1 MRDCRLG
8 YAELE
13 REVTDAELR
22 ARKRVEDSYARGIT
36 EHAKN
41 LGQSING
48 LCIELRHLNT
58 CSYIT
63 TMGLPPQP
71 CFGYDRALGWLKTHV
86 LYELREKQE
95 RMRPGR
101 SSRRRSER

>member
-1 MRDCRLG
+1 MRDRRLG
-8 YAELE
+8 HAELK

-22 ARKRVEDSYARGIT
+22 TGKRIEDSHASGIT
-36 EHAKN
+36 EHAED
-41 LGQSING
+41 LGQSFNG

-71 CFGYDRALGWLKTHV
+71 CFGYDRALGRLKTHV
-86 LYELREKQE
+86 LYELRERHE

-101 SSRRRSER
+101 SPRR